1 LRPSTEL
8 YGPDVETMVEEEDAQ
23 PLTEPIINPI
33 KVRKF
38 TIVEKGEAV
47 PETTFSKQL
56 SSSFTLSEGR
66 TFH

>member
-1 LRPSTEL
+1 
-8 YGPDVETMVEEEDAQ
+8 MVEEEDAQ

-56 SSSFTLSEGR
+56 S
-66 TFH
+66 